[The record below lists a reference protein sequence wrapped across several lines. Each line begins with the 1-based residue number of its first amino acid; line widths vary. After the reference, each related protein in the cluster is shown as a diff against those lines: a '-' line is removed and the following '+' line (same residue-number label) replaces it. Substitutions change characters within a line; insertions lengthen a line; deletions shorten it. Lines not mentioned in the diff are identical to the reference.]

1 MPPPAPP
8 LEPVPLAAAA
18 PEPLSGPCSVLLS
31 PSLKAA
37 RERAQELLPFQLP
50 PPSRP
55 LALWASVSRLPAL
68 IWPLVPGPVPEAPGS
83 WALAW
88 ALPSAPRAARPFR
101 RPPRALWQQ
110 PVPPPAA
117 SAFFP
122 SFRQPFSS
130 VRPDTPRGSSQWA
143 GSSPAFRLLCSVR
156 LLLRVLRSSHCSC
169 LRHRSCLQI
178 FRSLGSGLE
187 ALAVLAALALLALL
201 APCRS
206 LGLGLGRLGLGQ
218 SLAHS
223 PAAGPCMPAA
233 AATSAAAGTSC
244 WGHNHNLAGS
254 HSHNHPRNL
263 PAW

>member
-101 RPPRALWQQ
+101 RPPRALLAAARASSCIIFDCDSCMKGRRSVQVTNPLLQMLTCLLLQHFFLLFGSLSLLFGLILLEGHLPSEGKDSLKRLNTRRNHKGGTCCRAAVGWLFAGF
-110 PVPPPAA
+110 PPP
-117 SAFFP
+117 
-122 SFRQPFSS
+122 
-130 VRPDTPRGSSQWA
+130 
-143 GSSPAFRLLCSVR
+143 
-156 LLLRVLRSSHCSC
+156 LLRSLLS
-169 LRHRSCLQI
+169 
-178 FRSLGSGLE
+178 RSLGRANS
-187 ALAVLAALALLALL
+187 AQRVDQD
-201 APCRS
+201 CRANKARRACS
-206 LGLGLGRLGLGQ
+206 
-218 SLAHS
+218 SES
-223 PAAGPCMPAA
+223 
-233 AATSAAAGTSC
+233 
-244 WGHNHNLAGS
+244 
-254 HSHNHPRNL
+254 
-263 PAW
+263 